1 MAKQPKPTYTLLR
14 WSKYVPASD
23 VQDPLGLNLRGLAR
37 LGDRL
42 LCCITSITPRARYF
56 SFIPW
61 CIFDYQNREKG
72 KPRALGLRDA
82 IELREKALTLACGA
96 HHEGDTCSGGA
107 LVGTLEAK
115 RWLSKGN
122 TEADLKKLKLAKIPA
137 LNAYF
142 TSLVNLGCFVTDD
155 DTPKADEGNEETP
168 FTFDDVELSSL
179 GLELAQRY
187 DSVAGGL
194 PVIRQLSERSRR
206 CSVEALAEFGKH
218 GGLCELTEAAAA
230 DRTLLRDVFFA
241 LADWKGDSH
250 RVRRRSLLLILE
262 LCRQFSGEQWV
273 LSEPDFAGAV
283 YYGEL
288 TTDEGHLKVEIPLP
302 LLDVATRWRMFYFHH
317 YMGVALEGLFSWL
330 IAQLATFGLAGA
342 TLKEIVARL
351 DDLSVRKKLA
361 NLRGIDFDKPFGQMT
376 PCDLF
381 ARLGLPHGDFDAN
394 FGTAFDQALR
404 SMQPVAEDTLETLVR
419 DSDYLQSSTGLAL
432 PMILLATTL
441 ARYSRWEGTNY
452 GKWLANAASDPYL
465 DLVPPVLA
473 NGLNRRFDRWWRCDW
488 KELTDFVL
496 SRYMVRQ
503 HQAMSYEKSWAGD
516 RCLLQVDGSKVFSTD
531 GFDKI
536 GMGNPRLHSAI
547 QILKDLDLM
556 EDDEDGVTHLTR
568 EGKQFLWEEMK
579 KEARP

>member
-1 MAKQPKPTYTLLR
+1 MAKQPKPTQALLR
-14 WSKYVPASD
+14 WSEYVPASD

-37 LGDRL
+37 LGGRL
-42 LCCITSITPRARYF
+42 LYCITSITPRARYF

-61 CIFDYQNREKG
+61 CVFDYQNREKG
-72 KPRALGLRDA
+72 KPHALGLRDA
-82 IELREKALTLACGA
+82 IVLREKALTLGCIA

-115 RWLSKGN
+115 RWLGRGN

-155 DTPKADEGNEETP
+155 DTPEADEEGEEAQ
-168 FTFDDVELSSL
+168 FTFDDVELSPL
-179 GLELAQRY
+179 GLELARRY

-194 PVIRQLSERSRR
+194 PVIHQLSRGSRR
-206 CSVEALAEFGKH
+206 CSVEALAELGEH
-218 GGLCELTEAAAA
+218 GGLCELTETAAA
-230 DRTLLRDVFFA
+230 DRALLRDVFFA
-241 LADWKGDSH
+241 QAGLKGESH

-262 LCRQFSGEQWV
+262 LCRQFSAEQWM

-283 YYGEL
+283 YFGEL
-288 TTDEGHLKVEIPLP
+288 TTEEGHLEVAVPP
-302 LLDVATRWRMFYFHH
+302 ALLDVAARWRMFYFHH

-330 IAQLATFGLAGA
+330 IAQLAMFGLAGT
-342 TLKEIVARL
+342 TLEELVARL
-351 DDLSVRKKLA
+351 DDLSVRKGLGDL
-361 NLRGIDFDKPFGQMT
+361 LRIDLDRPFGELT
-376 PCDLF
+376 PCGLF
-381 ARLGLPHGDFDAN
+381 ACLGLPHGDFGVK
-394 FGTAFDQALR
+394 FGSAFDLAVR
-404 SMQPVAEDTLETLVR
+404 SMQPVAEDTLEIRVR
-419 DSDYLQSSTGLAL
+419 DSGLLQSSTGLAV

-452 GKWLANAASDPYL
+452 GKWLASAASDPYL

-473 NGLNRRFDRWWRCDW
+473 SGLSRRFDRWWRCDW
-488 KELTDFVL
+488 KELTGFVL
-496 SRYMVRQ
+496 SRFVVRQ

-516 RCLLQVDGSKVFSTD
+516 RCLLQVDGSKIFSTG

-536 GMGNPRLHSAI
+536 GMGNPRLHSAV
-547 QILKDLDLM
+547 QILKDLALM
-556 EDDEDGVTHLTR
+556 EDAEDGVTHLTK
-568 EGKQFLWEEMK
+568 EGKQFLRDELK